1 MMGTIA
7 GLVARALLMLLL
19 LVLVTIAIRAVDA
32 QASGQ
37 PAMSNHLAECEG
49 SLDYVNCSIPGT

>member
-32 QASGQ
+32 QASG
-37 PAMSNHLAECEG
+37 ALAISDHVAAWEG
-49 SLDYVNCSIPGT
+49 SPNDTVHNISSN